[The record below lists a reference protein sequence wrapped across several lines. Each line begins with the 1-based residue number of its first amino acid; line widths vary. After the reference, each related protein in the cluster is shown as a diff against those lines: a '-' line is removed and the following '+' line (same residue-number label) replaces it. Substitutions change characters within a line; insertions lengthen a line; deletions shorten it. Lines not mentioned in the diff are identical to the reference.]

1 MKAPDLRHYTVEEL
15 KTRLYELE
23 EELFNLRFRHV
34 TSELPNPLRI
44 RMIKREIARIRTI
57 LKEDELGIRKIASRR
72 TK

>member
-1 MKAPDLRHYTVEEL
+1 MKARNLRQYTMEEL

-44 RMIKREIARIRTI
+44 RAVRKEIATIKTI
-57 LKEDELGIRKIASRR
+57 LRENELGIRKIASRR
-72 TK
+72 VK

>member
-1 MKAPDLRHYTVEEL
+1 MKASDLRQYTVEEL

-44 RMIKREIARIRTI
+44 RMIKKEIARIRTI
-57 LKEDELGIRKIASRR
+57 LREDNLGIRKVVSRGA
-72 TK
+72 K

>member
-1 MKAPDLRHYTVEEL
+1 MKARNLRQYTMEEL

-44 RMIKREIARIRTI
+44 RAVKKEIATIKTI
-57 LKEDELGIRKIASRR
+57 LRENELGIRKIASRR
-72 TK
+72 VK